1 MVQPA
6 GYIRIITEKLT
17 EKQLT
22 ISVQVVSAVE
32 HVAVGL
38 PLLHLAQSPLKQPK
52 EGVEPQQTARQ
63 LGNEQFG
70 RMAVTDVARL
80 VSEHRLT
87 LLRIVS

>member
-52 EGVEPQQTARQ
+52 QTARQ